1 MKKISLRKVSL
12 GKIQNYL
19 PVIIIICLCIIL
31 VNISNLIYP
40 SKIINDKVKQNIQY
54 EEARVLEVNKEVL
67 KPDPKLPTIDL
78 GYQDIKIEI
87 LKGSFAGQKFDIR
100 NAVSRIYNIKV
111 KPGMKVIS
119 GIYSDNGKVTDVAIY
134 SHKRNFVTYT
144 LFIIFCIVL
153 VLVGKIK
160 GFKSLIGLIFTG
172 ISVLYLMLPL
182 IYRGMSP
189 IFAAIIT
196 GILTTSAMMILI
208 GDSKKKIYSA
218 TLGAILGVI
227 VAGLIAYTAG
237 RLAHL
242 SGLTMQDAEDI
253 LYIAE
258 KTSMKVEGLM
268 FAAILIASLGAIMD
282 MAMSIT
288 SAIFEVHTANPEL
301 GRRQL
306 FNSGMNVGRDVI
318 GTMSNTLILAFV
330 GSSLTLLIRIAAAK
344 MSYTQLANLDVIN
357 IELIQALSGS
367 IGIVLTVPI
376 TAFVTAEIIKYKVN
390 HIK

>member
-1 MKKISLRKVSL
+1 
-12 GKIQNYL
+12 
-19 PVIIIICLCIIL
+19 
-31 VNISNLIYP
+31 
-40 SKIINDKVKQNIQY
+40 
-54 EEARVLEVNKEVL
+54 
-67 KPDPKLPTIDL
+67 
-78 GYQDIKIEI
+78 
-87 LKGSFAGQKFDIR
+87 
-100 NAVSRIYNIKV
+100 
-111 KPGMKVIS
+111 MKVIS

-134 SHKRNFVTYT
+134 SHKRNFVIYT
-144 LFIIFCIVL
+144 LFVIFCIVL

-172 ISVLYLMLPL
+172 ISLIYLMLPL

-208 GDSKKKIYSA
+208 GDSKKKNSA

-282 MAMSIT
+282 MAMSII

-330 GSSLTLLIRIAAAK
+330 GSSLTLLIRIAAPK
-344 MSYTQLANLDVIN
+344 C
-357 IELIQALSGS
+357 LIHSWQIWMLL
-367 IGIVLTVPI
+367 I
-376 TAFVTAEIIKYKVN
+376 
-390 HIK
+390 